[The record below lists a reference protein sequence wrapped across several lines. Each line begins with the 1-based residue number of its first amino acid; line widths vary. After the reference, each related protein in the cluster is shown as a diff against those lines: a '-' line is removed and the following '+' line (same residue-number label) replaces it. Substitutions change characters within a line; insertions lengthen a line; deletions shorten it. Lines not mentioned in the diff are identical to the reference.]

1 METPEAQPAP
11 ATTVPLLLGRYRP
24 LGLIAHGGSSLV
36 YRGLDEHLGREIAIK
51 LFTAGG
57 PLEMERFH
65 DEVRVLSGLSHH
77 GVVAILDAG
86 MDDSSPADPRPF
98 LVMEL
103 VRGEVLRAT
112 LQRRELSPRRIG
124 ELAFEVAE
132 ALEYVHAHGVIHR
145 DVTPSNIMLVNYGTT
160 FSRPR
165 ARLTDFGIALDA
177 ANVRE
182 FDGTTT
188 GTAAYFSPEQASNVP
203 LTPASDIYSLGLV
216 LLECFT
222 NEITFPGDAIES
234 ALLRL
239 TVDPP
244 IPKTIPARWRGLLA
258 QMTARYAAER
268 PTAAEVATAARR
280 ELRSAKSE
288 ERSAKNAKRASKEQT
303 STAPRE

>member
-1 METPEAQPAP
+1 MVDTFRPAP
-11 ATTVPLLLGRYRP
+11 PPQPQSQPQAPLLLRRYRP
-24 LGLIAHGGSSLV
+24 LGLIAHGGHSLV
-36 YRGLDEHLGREIAIK
+36 YRGLDEHLGREVAIK

-57 PLEMERFH
+57 PLEIERFR

-77 GVVAILDAG
+77 GVVSILDAG
-86 MDDSSPADPRPF
+86 MDESTPEDPRPF
-98 LVMEL
+98 LIMEL

-112 LQRRELSPRRIG
+112 LERRELSARRIG
-124 ELAFEVAE
+124 ELAFEIAE
-132 ALEYVHAHGVIHR
+132 ALEYVHDHGVIHR

-177 ANVRE
+177 ANVRV

-188 GTAAYFSPEQASNVP
+188 GTAAYFSPEQASNLP

-222 NEITFPGDAIES
+222 NERTFPGEAIES

-239 TVDPP
+239 STDPV
-244 IPKTIPARWRGLLA
+244 IPKTVPTRWRSLIA
-258 QMTARYAAER
+258 QMTARDAAAR

-280 ELRSAKSE
+280 ELRSAKNDK
-288 ERSAKNAKRASKEQT
+288 RDAKARAPKKR
-303 STAPRE
+303 